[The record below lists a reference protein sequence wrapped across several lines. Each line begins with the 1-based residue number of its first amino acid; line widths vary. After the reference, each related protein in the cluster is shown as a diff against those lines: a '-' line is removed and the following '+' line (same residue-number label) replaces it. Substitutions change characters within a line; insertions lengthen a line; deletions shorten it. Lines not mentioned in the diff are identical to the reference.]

1 MLTVHEGSVQALKGP
16 VLWSVIRISLRII
29 HMKWKV

>member
-16 VLWSVIRISLRII
+16 VLWSVIRISL
-29 HMKWKV
+29 